1 MRSRRVGGA
10 ERGNLNVELQRWMVP
25 GADRPRD
32 RNEVEERVSG
42 EEEVKA
48 PRVQGVA
55 GSTMKIMKS
64 PG

>member
-1 MRSRRVGGA
+1 MRPRQVGGA

-32 RNEVEERVSG
+32 RNEVEERISG
-42 EEEVKA
+42 EEEVKG
-48 PRVQGVA
+48 PRVQGAA
-55 GSTMKIMKS
+55 GSSMKIMKS